1 MHYGAR
7 MKEWITDHDIK
18 QKALA
23 KEFHVTEAMM
33 SHYMTGRNE
42 ITVDVLVKFARK
54 YALSM
59 DYLVGLTENREP
71 PLDLTEDER
80 RLVLGYRASSRDQKE
95 MLLRVCREITP
106 EDRRQYQE
114 NLQLYQFYD
123 QSLLPDREER
133 MLEVDNNFHRLA
145 FQIEGKELHFN
156 RMLSSMHHVE
166 RFRILSLLALT
177 DDRVYQDHLRILQA
191 VSGQDP
197 AELSRQVEIHLNR
210 WQENSAAVRAAFPQY
225 F

>member
-54 YALSM
+54 YGLSM
-59 DYLVGLTENREP
+59 DYLVGLTEGREP
-71 PLDLTEDER
+71 ALTLTEDEQ

-95 MLLRVCREITP
+95 MLLRAVEVG
-106 EDRRQYQE
+106 RRAGE
-114 NLQLYQFYD
+114 
-123 QSLLPDREER
+123 
-133 MLEVDNNFHRLA
+133 
-145 FQIEGKELHFN
+145 
-156 RMLSSMHHVE
+156 
-166 RFRILSLLALT
+166 T
-177 DDRVYQDHLRILQA
+177 
-191 VSGQDP
+191 
-197 AELSRQVEIHLNR
+197 
-210 WQENSAAVRAAFPQY
+210 
-225 F
+225 